1 MHAILFVGLITSQAP
16 QTPPAS
22 QAPPALNA
30 AADRTTLAI
39 ALERSQQL
47 AERMLEVMP
56 DNVRFSPRPRV
67 QAILADVR
75 RDKARLDREYRSP
88 LFEAAVFVH
97 YADVV
102 QLAAERLGPDS
113 LKFRAVRYIP
123 ADDIKMAI
131 SGTAGNTKTAKI
143 SFVDTLFT
151 YNELQEM
158 GKQAHALLD
167 AMAVKDRLDPF
178 MTAKWKK
185 QVGVVN
191 NELKA
196 VEDELRMPAVLTKI
210 MPEATLLGL
219 YAKAI
224 SMSVNEGK

>member
-16 QTPPAS
+16 QAS
-22 QAPPALNA
+22 QAPTALA
-30 AADRTTLAI
+30 PVADRTTLAI
-39 ALERSQQL
+39 ALERTQQL
-47 AERMLEVMP
+47 AERLLEVMP
-56 DNVRFSPRPRV
+56 DNVRSSPRPRV
-67 QAILADVR
+67 QAILADAR

-102 QLAAERLGPDS
+102 QLAAERLGPES
-113 LKFRAVRYIP
+113 LQFRAVRYIP

-158 GKQAHALLD
+158 GKRAHALLD

-185 QVGVVN
+185 QVGLVN
-191 NELKA
+191 SELKG
-196 VEDELRMPAVLTKI
+196 VEDELRLPALLTKI
-210 MPEATLLGL
+210 VPEAQLLGL
-219 YAKAI
+219 YAKAV